1 MRYFIVKTFIFF
13 ILFFSVSFSATAK
26 DPQCCLSAVCTANVG
41 WVDHTDFWCGSDCR
55 ESAKGF
61 IFKNCP
67 ADGNSC
73 NFFGCNC
80 GTAPC
85 NGPCDGVYR
94 CSRTSC
100 ICVPGAEETQ
110 KMTVE
115 QVWNHFYSLDKDAS
129 KSITFE
135 EFSTF
140 LNGILDSERI
150 KKEFDT
156 LDKNSNNIIDPV
168 EFDVSLGEEKTE

>member
-1 MRYFIVKTFIFF
+1 
-13 ILFFSVSFSATAK
+13 
-26 DPQCCLSAVCTANVG
+26 
-41 WVDHTDFWCGSDCR
+41 
-55 ESAKGF
+55 
-61 IFKNCP
+61 
-67 ADGNSC
+67 
-73 NFFGCNC
+73 
-80 GTAPC
+80 
-85 NGPCDGVYR
+85 
-94 CSRTSC
+94 
-100 ICVPGAEETQ
+100 
-110 KMTVE
+110 MTVE